1 MTINGGKKLKR
12 LIAAGIGVYLLML
25 VLLVALESP
34 REDATIDTL
43 PKAVWYSLVT
53 LSSVGYGDM
62 IPLTPGGRIV
72 GGAFVIMSAGLL
84 ALLVGGIYAAVTGSL
99 YPRFRLWRR
108 RRERWYVFAQDNAA
122 ARALSAGLN
131 DGVSVFCGASAAPA
145 RGSVALDVSPEALL
159 GLPYASEGPR
169 VLFAMDEDVSAN
181 ERLAAA
187 MKDKPVTVYCRGDGL
202 DEALPDNVVLFGDG
216 ECAARLYWQTRP
228 WHFSG
233 ERAALIGCGRFARA
247 LLLQGLLTAPP
258 GCTID
263 LFGDWSEWRAVH
275 AALPKAPDQQFKLNF
290 HPEDWRACPDILL
303 RADRVTLCGDDP
315 EANRAALDL
324 IKRYYVVPGALH
336 ARCPQ
341 GLRDVWYFGD
351 ARSIFTPELVM
362 KQALSARARQL
373 HERYRQSADY
383 DVPPWEALPEF
394 LKRSNLA
401 SADHLL
407 TKLRLLLR
415 EDVRALTP
423 EACRRAAEVYE
434 SASPDMVERCRT
446 IEHARWCLFHALY
459 NWRYAPTRDNALR
472 RHPMLVP
479 YAELDEAE
487 RRKDD
492 NAWLLFRELAESE
505 EAR

>member
-25 VLLVALESP
+25 LLLVALESP
-34 REDATIDTL
+34 REDAMIDTL

-62 IPLTPGGRIV
+62 TPVTRGGKIV
-72 GGAFVIMSAGLL
+72 GGLFVIMSTGLL
-84 ALLVGGIYAAVTGSL
+84 ALLVGGICAAVTGRL
-99 YPRFRLWRR
+99 YPRFRLWRHR
-108 RRERWYVFAQDNAA
+108 RARWYVFAGDNAA
-122 ARALSAGLN
+122 SRALSAGLT
-131 DGVSVFCGASAAPA
+131 DGLRVFCGTSRAPVPDA
-145 RGSVALDVSPEALL
+145 VALDVSTEALL
-159 GLPYASEGPR
+159 DLPFAAEGER
-169 VLFAMDEDVSAN
+169 VLFAMDDDISAN

-187 MKDKPVTVYCRGDGL
+187 MQHRPVTVYCRGDGL
-202 DEALPDNVVLFGDG
+202 DEALPGNVVLFGDA
-216 ECAARLYWQTRP
+216 ECAARLYWQTQP
-228 WHFSG
+228 WHFDG

-263 LFGDWSEWRAVH
+263 LFGDWSLWRTVH
-275 AALPKAPDQQFKLNF
+275 GALDGAPDQEFVLCF
-290 HPEDWRACPDILL
+290 HPEDWRACPDRL
-303 RADRVTLCGDDP
+303 RDADRVTLCADDP

-324 IKRYYVVPGALH
+324 IRRYYVVPGRLH
-336 ARCPQ
+336 ARCPR
-341 GLRDVWYFGD
+341 GLQDVWYFGD
-351 ARSIFTPELVM
+351 DASLFTPELVM
-362 KQALSARARQL
+362 KQALNALARQL
-373 HERYRQSADY
+373 HERYRQSVDY

-401 SADHLL
+401 AADHLM

-423 EACRRAAEVYE
+423 EACRRAAEVYG
-434 SASPDMVERCRT
+434 SAGSELKERCRY

-459 NWRYAPTRDNALR
+459 NWQYAPVRDNALR

-479 YAELDEAE
+479 YAQLDEAE
-487 RRKDD
+487 RCKDD
-492 NAWLLFRELAESE
+492 NAWLMFRELADRSPS
-505 EAR
+505 